1 MKVWDIQWPIEC
13 DADGV
18 PHRIDPPVLVT
29 FDQEGYAAFLE
40 LKERAAMVSAI
51 PEARNVFVA
60 DMDMLARFY
69 LEFPGSRM
77 VAA

>member
-13 DADGV
+13 DGDGV
-18 PHRIDPPVLVT
+18 PHRVATPVLVT
-29 FDQEGYAAFLE
+29 FDQEGYAAFIE
-40 LKERAAMVSAI
+40 LKERAAMVAEI

-69 LEFPGSRM
+69 LEFPGARM
-77 VAA
+77 VPA